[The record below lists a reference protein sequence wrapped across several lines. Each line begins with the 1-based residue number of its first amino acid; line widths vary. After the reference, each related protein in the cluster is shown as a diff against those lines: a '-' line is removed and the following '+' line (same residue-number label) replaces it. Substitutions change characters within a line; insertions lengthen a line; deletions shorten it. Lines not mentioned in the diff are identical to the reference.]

1 MKKEKSHL
9 RVRENLLRRMMA
21 KINVEKEKYD
31 DPEDFENIIEIVQ
44 AGIGDLKTFLDSV
57 EDEIV
62 KINWGLEQLDSLE
75 ESEAKNILRT
85 YIEKDTTLSVKNFS
99 TARKDYDLIIEST
112 KKLKDIFEE
121 NNFNE

>member
-85 YIEKDTTLSVKNFS
+85 YIE
-99 TARKDYDLIIEST
+99 
-112 KKLKDIFEE
+112 
-121 NNFNE
+121 